1 MGTVSFVCIN
11 PTPRWTGIVKMT
23 LSIWPQQSSP
33 GTGHDLGKGCSISD
47 AYILVVS
54 NIANYVRSLGIYGD
68 TGEDL
73 F

>member
-1 MGTVSFVCIN
+1 
-11 PTPRWTGIVKMT
+11 MT

-33 GTGHDLGKGCSISD
+33 GTGYDLGKGCSISD
-47 AYILVVS
+47 AYISVVS
-54 NIANYVRSLGIYGD
+54 HAANYVRYLGMYGD